1 MIMNKTKNILIICM
15 LLLSSL
21 GVYAQTATTVLT
33 GRVYELADGNKV
45 TIPGAYVTVADVN
58 NRYLT
63 ATITDVDGN
72 YILRVPGE
80 PGNLKIIASFI
91 GLKSKSVAY
100 SGQTSLEFVLESDA
114 QMIQTVVIEAQQADR
129 VTGLTERQKT
139 TATQRVDMDALVS
152 NSPVGT
158 IEEALQGQLGGVDI
172 VSSGGDPGAR
182 SSIRIRGTNTLSG
195 SADPLIVIDGIPYNT
210 DASDDFDFAT
220 ADAEDFGQLV
230 NIAPTDIESIEVL
243 KDAAA
248 TAIWGTQGG
257 NGVLM
262 ITTKKGSRGKTRFN
276 FSSKWSTRFEPDPMP
291 MLNGPQYVSLI
302 QDAIWNTAK
311 AQGVS
316 NSIDYLELLYAT
328 PEINYMPNWQYF
340 DEYNQDVDWLSYLVR
355 QSITSDNNF
364 AMTGGGERANYR
376 FSMGYLNDQG
386 TTIGNGL
393 QRLTSSL
400 NVDYNF
406 SDKLRVTAEFALS
419 KTEKTD
425 NAANVRGE
433 AIRKMPNKSPYWI
446 DDNTGEM
453 TDIYFSRQSSDE
465 FQGAF
470 SGSSSTNYS
479 NFNPIAMAKIG
490 YAGTDIM
497 ETRTN
502 FRLRYLFNQ
511 HLSYE
516 GYVALRLSS
525 NEYSVFVPK
534 VATGV
539 EASSDYY
546 NRSENNLSDGMSIQ
560 TENKLLYQNNW
571 NNMHNLVTTAIF
583 RTSQNQGSR
592 YYGVVAGTASSGLND
607 PAEGGRIVGR
617 GSGISES
624 RSTSSLFSAHY
635 TFMDRYMVN
644 VTGNLEGRSNMG
656 KNERFGFFPAVGLA
670 WIVQEEEF
678 MDNVTWVDQLKVRAG
693 YGTSGSAPSGTA
705 PYLGS
710 YTSVGDYMD
719 MSGIAPTTIQL
730 NNLKWE
736 TSSEINIG
744 TDIYMLKNR
753 LNFTFD
759 WYNKKTVDL
768 LQKNV
773 ALPGSTGTSKI
784 SYYNSGSIRN
794 TGVEARV
801 DYKIYQTKEWQV
813 SVNANASRNVNEI
826 MELPSNLNQESY
838 TFKNGEYAQRLETGV
853 PVGSFYGYQYEGVY
867 QNKEATYA
875 RDAQGSVMKDV
886 NGTPIVMQNGKISTF
901 AGDAK
906 YKDIN
911 HDGVIN
917 EYDIVYVGN
926 SVPNFIF
933 GGGFGVTYKSVSM
946 RAFFQGRLGQ
956 KVINKAQM
964 NAESMYGR
972 DNQSTATLSRWRNEG
987 DQTDMPRAL
996 YNYGYNYLG
1005 SDRFV
1010 NDASFVRLKTLTMN
1024 YQMPKVLI
1032 SKMGLNNLN
1041 FFITGYDLFTWTKY
1055 KGQDPEVKMPTATNA
1070 LVFDESGTPVS
1081 KRFSIG
1087 VNLQF

>member
-1 MIMNKTKNILIICM
+1 M

-21 GVYAQTATTVLT
+21 GVYAQTATTVIT
-33 GRVYELADGNKV
+33 GRVYELVEGNKI
-45 TIPGAYVTVADVN
+45 TIPGAYVTVADGN

-63 ATITDVDGN
+63 ASITDADGN
-72 YILRVPGE
+72 YILRVPLGQE
-80 PGNLKIIASFI
+80 GLKIIASFI
-91 GLKSKSVAY
+91 GLQSQSVPF
-100 SGQTSLEFVLESDA
+100 SGQSRLEFTLKSDA
-114 QMIQTVVIEAQQADR
+114 QIIQAVVVEAQQLDR

-139 TATQRVDMDALVS
+139 TATQRVDMDALVA

-172 VSSGGDPGAR
+172 VSGGGDPGAR
-182 SSIRIRGTNTLSG
+182 SSIRIRGTSTLSG
-195 SADPLIVIDGIPYNT
+195 NADPLIVIDGIPYNT
-210 DASDDFDFAT
+210 DVSDDFDFAS

-243 KDAAA
+243 KDASA

-262 ITTKKGSRGKTRFN
+262 ITTKKGSSGKTRFN
-276 FSSKWSTRFEPDPMP
+276 FSSKWSTRFEPEPMP
-291 MLNGPQYVSLI
+291 MLNGSQYVSLM

-311 AQGVS
+311 AQGVN

-328 PEINYMPNWQYF
+328 PEINYMPSWQYF

-355 QSITSDNNF
+355 QSMVSDNNF

-386 TTIGNGL
+386 TTIGNDL
-393 QRLTSSL
+393 KRLTSGL

-419 KTEKTD
+419 KTEKGA

-433 AIRKMPNKSPYWI
+433 ATSKMPNKSPYWI
-446 DDNTGEM
+446 NDATGEM
-453 TDIYFSRQSSDE
+453 TDVYFSRQSSDE
-465 FQGAF
+465 FQGEF
-470 SGSSSTNYS
+470 SGTSSSNYT
-479 NFNPIAMAKIG
+479 NFNPLAMAKEG
-490 YAGTDIM
+490 YDNTSIM

-502 FRLRYLFNQ
+502 FRLRYLFNNY
-511 HLSYE
+511 LSYE
-516 GYVALRLSS
+516 GYVSLRLSGTETKS
-525 NEYSVFVPK
+525 FIPK

-539 EASSDYY
+539 LATSPYN
-546 NRSENNLSDGMSIQ
+546 NRSSNKQSDAMAIQ
-560 TENKLLYQNNW
+560 TENKLLFRNNW
-571 NNMHNLVTTAIF
+571 NEMHNLVATAIF
-583 RTSQNQGSR
+583 RTSQSQGST
-592 YYGVVAGTASSGLND
+592 YYGVVSGTASSGLND
-607 PAEGGRIVGR
+607 PAEGGVIVGR

-624 RSTSSLFSAHY
+624 RSVSSLLNVHY
-635 TFMDRYMVN
+635 TFKDRYMIN
-644 VTGNLEGRSNMG
+644 FTGNMEGRSNMG
-656 KNERFGFFPAVGLA
+656 KNERFGIFPAMGLA
-670 WIVQEEEF
+670 WLVQEEEF
-678 MDNVTWVDQLKVRAG
+678 MSNATWIDQLKIRAG

-736 TSSEINIG
+736 SSREINIG
-744 TDIYMLKNR
+744 ADILMLNNR

-759 WYNKKTVDL
+759 WYDKKTDDL

-773 ALPGSTGTSKI
+773 SIPSSTGSTTI
-784 SYYNSGSIRN
+784 DYYNSGAIRN
-794 TGVEARV
+794 SGVEARV
-801 DYKIYQTKEWQV
+801 EYKVYQTKDWQV

-826 MELPSNLNQESY
+826 IDLPSNLTQESY
-838 TFKNGEYAQRLETGV
+838 TFKNGTYAQRLETGV

-867 QNKEATYA
+867 QNLESTYA
-875 RDAQGSVMKDV
+875 RDAQGDIMRDV
-886 NGTPIVMQNGKISTF
+886 DGLPIVMQNGKIRTF

-911 HDGVIN
+911 HDGVID

-926 SVPNFIF
+926 SMPSLIF
-933 GGGFGVTYKSVSM
+933 GGGFGVTYKALSL
-946 RAFFQGRLGQ
+946 RAFFQGRVGQ
-956 KVINKAQM
+956 KVINKSQM
-964 NAESMYGR
+964 NAEAMYGR
-972 DNQSTATLSRWRNEG
+972 SNQSTATLSRWRNEG
-987 DQTDMPRAL
+987 DQTNIPRAL

-1024 YQMPKVLI
+1024 YQMPKHFV
-1032 SKMGLNNLN
+1032 SKLGLNSLS
-1041 FFITGYDLFTWTKY
+1041 FFVTGYDLFTWTKY
-1055 KGQDPEVKMPTATNA
+1055 KGQDPEVKMPSSTNA
-1070 LVFDESGTPVS
+1070 LVYDESGTPVS
-1081 KRFSIG
+1081 KRFSMG
-1087 VNLQF
+1087 LNLQF